1 MGITSGDIERATF
14 SPARH
19 GYNTD
24 EVDGY
29 LQQVAA
35 EVDELNDELAAS
47 RAEAAEL
54 KRRLVAGGDAGE
66 PASADEDDGLF

>member
-1 MGITSGDIERATF
+1 MGITSGDIERVTF

-35 EVDELNDELAAS
+35 EVDGLNDELAAS
-47 RAEAAEL
+47 RAEVAEL
-54 KRRLVAGGDAGE
+54 KGRLAEGGDAGE
-66 PASADEDDGLF
+66 CR

>member
-19 GYNTD
+19 GYDTD

-35 EVDELNDELAAS
+35 EVDGLNDELAAS
-47 RAEAAEL
+47 RAEVAEL
-54 KRRLVAGGDAGE
+54 KRRLVAGGSAGE
-66 PASADEDDGLF
+66 PASVDEDDGLF

>member
-1 MGITSGDIERATF
+1 MGITSGDIERVTF

-29 LQQVAA
+29 LRQVAT

-47 RAEAAEL
+47 HAEVAEL
-54 KRRLVAGGDAGE
+54 KRQLAAGGDAGE
-66 PASADEDDGLF
+66 PARADEDDGLF

>member
-1 MGITSGDIERATF
+1 MGITSGDIERVTF

-29 LQQVAA
+29 LRQVAT

-54 KRRLVAGGDAGE
+54 KRQLAAGGDAGE
-66 PASADEDDGLF
+66 PASVDEEDGLF

>member
-19 GYNTD
+19 GDNTD
-24 EVDGY
+24 EDDGY

-35 EVDELNDELAAS
+35 EVDEMNDELAAS
-47 RAEAAEL
+47 RAEVAEL
-54 KRRLVAGGDAGE
+54 KGRLAEGGDAGE
-66 PASADEDDGLF
+66 CR

>member
-1 MGITSGDIERATF
+1 MDITSGDIERVTF

-54 KRRLVAGGDAGE
+54 KRQLAAGGDAGE
-66 PASADEDDGLF
+66 PTSADEDDGLF